1 MVLTEF
7 DVYADRHGVVLRRDV
22 AKGDFVNKG
31 AVLFEVADLSNVW
44 IMLDAYESD
53 LPFLRIGQKIA
64 VSVASVPG
72 REFPTTISF
81 IDPSINPQTRTAY
94 VRAQL
99 NNPQQT
105 LKPEM
110 FVKGKIRANLS
121 VKEKSLAIPKTSLL
135 WTGKRSVVYVRAPDS
150 EIPAFEMRE
159 ITLGASL
166 GEFYIVESGLSE
178 GEEIVTN
185 GVFAVDASA
194 QLSGNYSMMNRA
206 ADTPLAVPDKFTD
219 QLTDFVKRYLILTSS
234 LVKSDVQLARTN
246 AKMLESKLSKID
258 MNLLDEHAHRAWMQ
272 HHSALKKQMELL
284 TKADDLEKQREVFD
298 PLSTQLIKAIEAFGI
313 RFETIYVAYCPM
325 ALGDKGAYWLSE
337 IKEINNPYF
346 GEEMLRCGEI
356 TKTIRTKGAH
366 ASKENQHQGHQ
377 H

>member
-1 MVLTEF
+1 
-7 DVYADRHGVVLRRDV
+7 
-22 AKGDFVNKG
+22 
-31 AVLFEVADLSNVW
+31 
-44 IMLDAYESD
+44 
-53 LPFLRIGQKIA
+53 
-64 VSVASVPG
+64 
-72 REFPTTISF
+72 
-81 IDPSINPQTRTAY
+81 
-94 VRAQL
+94 
-99 NNPQQT
+99 
-105 LKPEM
+105 
-110 FVKGKIRANLS
+110 
-121 VKEKSLAIPKTSLL
+121 
-135 WTGKRSVVYVRAPDS
+135 
-150 EIPAFEMRE
+150 
-159 ITLGASL
+159 
-166 GEFYIVESGLSE
+166 
-178 GEEIVTN
+178 
-185 GVFAVDASA
+185 
-194 QLSGNYSMMNRA
+194 
-206 ADTPLAVPDKFTD
+206 
-219 QLTDFVKRYLILTSS
+219 
-234 LVKSDVQLARTN
+234 VKSDVQLARTN